1 METSCSLKSVTL
13 TYSNLNYTVS
23 LIFARSIYYGEIR
36 YSCASVISDRITR
49 RISWNSTTFWK
60 NKSIKKIYVNRD
72 CQQMFLHIFQSIL
85 INVMNYCFA
94 QCLGFCVVLCLSLFL
109 LLSMVFF
116 HLYSGKW
123 YMNHNC

>member
-13 TYSNLNYTVS
+13 TCSNFNYTVS
-23 LIFARSIYYGEIR
+23 LIFARSIHYSEIR